1 MNRALYIAKTGLEAQ
16 DFRLATISNNI
27 ANANT
32 FAYKKGRAEFVD
44 LMYQNVRQP
53 GAKATSNDDNTLP
66 SGLQLGTGTKAVGV
80 QKIHSQGNVMVTE
93 NKLDI
98 AIDGRG
104 FFKALDQNGTQ
115 MYFRDGSF
123 QLNQN
128 GDLVTSSGYLLEPA
142 INIPLDTTEIFIT
155 QDGEVSVKQ
164 SGVATPSIVG
174 QIELTTF
181 PNPSGLT
188 SIGSNFYQE
197 SLASGVPTNKNP
209 ETDEAG
215 SLLQGA
221 LESSN
226 VNTVEELVAMIE
238 AQRTYEMNSKAISA
252 ANGMMQYLNNNL

>member
-197 SLASGVPTNKNP
+197 S
-209 ETDEAG
+209 
-215 SLLQGA
+215 
-221 LESSN
+221 
-226 VNTVEELVAMIE
+226 
-238 AQRTYEMNSKAISA
+238 
-252 ANGMMQYLNNNL
+252 